1 MTKLFGIPMGPLELV
16 LVCALAGALAAVGVL
31 ALRDRVFFRLA
42 LRNARRR
49 PGRSALIVVG
59 LMLGTA
65 MIAAS
70 LATGDT
76 MARTVRSSAV
86 TALGQTDELI
96 SAKGATPNLAVQS
109 GSATGVRYF
118 PQSDFATIRRAM
130 SSSPLVD
137 GVAPAIIEA
146 IAAQDVSSRQTEPQV
161 TLFATN
167 PADLRG
173 FGAITDMA
181 GKQVSLGTLAAGAV
195 YLNQSAADKLNA
207 TNGDVVRLYAGRRV
221 VAMRVQAIVRFDGT
235 GTDGAAALMQLSTA
249 QQLLGE
255 PGRIKYVLVSNRGDA
270 ISGAAHTNQV
280 VNALRPV
287 LGPLGLQANKTK
299 QDTLKVADQT
309 GAAFVSMF
317 TTFGSFS
324 IAAGILLIFLIFIM
338 LAAERRGELGI
349 ARAVGTRQRHLVEMF
364 LFEGVAYDLV
374 AAAVGA
380 LVGIAVAY
388 AMVLVMASAFSEQG
402 GLHIT
407 YSVTTRTV
415 IVAYALGMLLTFGV
429 VGVSAWRVSRMN
441 IVTAIRNLPDPP
453 AKTNARKRWLLG
465 AVTVA
470 FGAILIVSGI
480 QAKNAITLGFG
491 VSLGLLG
498 AVPIAERLGLPP
510 RIART
515 TAGLGLVAWFVLPVG
530 RWLFGTLS
538 MDFSIF
544 ILSGLMIVVGA
555 SWALMYN
562 ADLLLGAVTRVF
574 GRIKPLAPVL
584 RMSMAYPLR
593 NRFRTGVTL
602 AMFTLVVFTL
612 VTGATTTTSFVNG
625 MNDMHTYGGG
635 FDVRATVAPTSPIT
649 DMATALQHRPGINP
663 ADFSVVSSQ
672 SFLPVKAHQ
681 VGNPGKSADYVV
693 RGLDT
698 AFLTHTTYGLAARA
712 NGYGSDRQVWR
723 AIHDHPGLAVVDGTV
738 APRRTNWNFGAAQ
751 QFQLSGFYVEDKHF
765 QPVAVEVRD
774 PQSGRQLRLT
784 VIGVLSDTAPLEM
797 AGIST
802 SQHTLAGAF
811 GARAQPTVYLFAL
824 RRGVDPVVTAKKL
837 ESAFLPNGM
846 QADAISTLL
855 ADAVGASLTFDRL
868 IMAFMALGLIVG
880 VTALGVISA
889 RSVVERRQQ
898 IGVLRAIG
906 FRRRTVQWSFLIESS
921 FIALTSIA
929 LGTILGLAVAF
940 NVIHDSQQQ
949 PSWSNLTFDPPWLTM
964 IVIFVLV
971 YVVALATTYLP
982 ARRAARIYP
991 AEALR
996 YQ

>member
-16 LVCALAGALAAVGVL
+16 LVCALVGALAAVGVL
-31 ALRDRVFFRLA
+31 ALRDRVFFRLGM
-42 LRNARRR
+42 RNARRR

-96 SAKGATPNLAVQS
+96 SAKGATPNLDVQS

-118 PQSDFATIRRAM
+118 PQSDFATIHRAM

-173 FGAITDMA
+173 FGAITDMT
-181 GKQVSLGTLAAGAV
+181 GQQVSLGTLPAGAV
-195 YLNQSAADKLNA
+195 YLNQSAADKLGA
-207 TNGDVVRLYAGRRV
+207 SAGDVVRLYAGHRV
-221 VAMRVQAIVRFDGT
+221 VTMRVQAIVRFDGT

-249 QQLLGE
+249 QQLLDE

-287 LGPLGLQANKTK
+287 LVPLGLQANKTK
-299 QDTLKVADQT
+299 QDTLKVADQM

-364 LFEGVAYDLV
+364 LFEGVAYDIV

-388 AMVLVMASAFSEQG
+388 AMVLVMAGAFNQQQG

-407 YSVTTRTV
+407 YSVTARTV
-415 IVAYALGMLLTFGV
+415 IVAYAVGMLLTFAV
-429 VGVSAWRVSRMN
+429 VTASAWRVSRMN

-453 AKTNARKRWLLG
+453 AETRTRKRWLLG
-465 AVTVA
+465 AVA
-470 FGAILIVSGI
+470 IGFGALLILSGI

-491 VSLGLLG
+491 VSLFLLG
-498 AVPIAERLGLPP
+498 AVPVAERLGAPP

-544 ILSGLMIVVGA
+544 ILSGIMIVVGA
-555 SWALMYN
+555 TWALMYN
-562 ADLLLGAVTRVF
+562 ADLLLGAVTGVF
-574 GRIKPLAPVL
+574 GRIKPLAPIL

-625 MNDMHTYGGG
+625 MNDMRTYGGG

-649 DMATALQHRPGINP
+649 DMRQALQNRRGINP
-663 ADFSVVSSQ
+663 QTSASS
-672 SFLPVKAHQ
+672 P
-681 VGNPGKSADYVV
+681 
-693 RGLDT
+693 
-698 AFLTHTTYGLAARA
+698 
-712 NGYGSDRQVWR
+712 
-723 AIHDHPGLAVVDGTV
+723 
-738 APRRTNWNFGAAQ
+738 
-751 QFQLSGFYVEDKHF
+751 
-765 QPVAVEVRD
+765 
-774 PQSGRQLRLT
+774 
-784 VIGVLSDTAPLEM
+784 
-797 AGIST
+797 
-802 SQHTLAGAF
+802 
-811 GARAQPTVYLFAL
+811 
-824 RRGVDPVVTAKKL
+824 
-837 ESAFLPNGM
+837 
-846 QADAISTLL
+846 
-855 ADAVGASLTFDRL
+855 ASH
-868 IMAFMALGLIVG
+868 
-880 VTALGVISA
+880 
-889 RSVVERRQQ
+889 
-898 IGVLRAIG
+898 
-906 FRRRTVQWSFLIESS
+906 SS
-921 FIALTSIA
+921 
-929 LGTILGLAVAF
+929 
-940 NVIHDSQQQ
+940 
-949 PSWSNLTFDPPWLTM
+949 P
-964 IVIFVLV
+964 
-971 YVVALATTYLP
+971 
-982 ARRAARIYP
+982 
-991 AEALR
+991 
-996 YQ
+996 